1 MKMNK
6 ASCTMLAFIFLFIP
20 SRLEDKLSN
29 DVEVLMLQSFAW
41 DRRSAFYTWV
51 WEIGALEYRL
61 HLLINTYLIHLFM
74 LSQPNLIGRCIKIPP
89 VETKSFFRLV
99 LYVRIK

>member
-1 MKMNK
+1 MNK

-61 HLLINTYLIHLFM
+61 HFVDKSVFDT
-74 LSQPNLIGRCIKIPP
+74 P
-89 VETKSFFRLV
+89 VYAIATESYRSVYQDSSSRGKSFFA
-99 LYVRIK
+99 LYCTSV